1 MWVEK
6 GWEWKFKWRR
16 HLFDRELEMADCFRN
31 DVAGSCIQIHKKDEW
46 IWKID
51 PTGQYSV
58 RSAYNMLNGVDVEE
72 DNGWMFE

>member
-16 HLFDRELEMADCFRN
+16 HLFDRDLEMAYCFCN
-31 DVAGSCIQIHKKDEW
+31 DVADSCIQIHKKDEW

-51 PTGQYSV
+51 PTRQYSV
-58 RSAYNMLNGVDVEE
+58 IKGETTNKHKFEE
-72 DNGWMFE
+72 EKSGN

>member
-6 GWEWKFKWRR
+6 GWEWNFKWRR

-51 PTGQYSV
+51 PTRQYSV
-58 RSAYNMLNGVDVEE
+58 IKGETTNKDKFEE
-72 DNGWMFE
+72 EKGGN